1 MRHHRATPTAGTDGM
16 SRAHHDAV
24 RSLPPIACCL
34 GVLTTTQPAWC
45 VQSTRLPPGA
55 RVRLEAPS
63 LGGQLM
69 GTLVRL
75 ENDTLTMEEDG
86 QAEGLRLIILT
97 DSIARL
103 EVRHERSLA
112 LEGAGAGLLTGT
124 LVALTADPNWLDENG
139 NCTTMECIAYKVS
152 PQLGTRLAV
161 LGVVGTLLGVIA
173 GSGEKKHSWEQV
185 PLRRLEV
192 GPAPGGGMA
201 LGLRI
206 SF

>member
-1 MRHHRATPTAGTDGM
+1 
-16 SRAHHDAV
+16 
-24 RSLPPIACCL
+24 
-34 GVLTTTQPAWC
+34 
-45 VQSTRLPPGA
+45 
-55 RVRLEAPS
+55 VRLEAPS
-63 LGGQLM
+63 LGGRLT

-139 NCTTMECIAYKVS
+139 NCTTLECIAYKVS
-152 PQLGTRLAV
+152 PHLGTRLAV
-161 LGVVGTLLGVIA
+161 LRVVGTLLGVIA
-173 GSGEKKHSWEQV
+173 GSGEKKHSWVQV
-185 PLRRLEV
+185 PLQRVEV
-192 GPAPGGGMA
+192 GPTPGGGMA

>member
-1 MRHHRATPTAGTDGM
+1 MTH
-16 SRAHHDAV
+16 
-24 RSLPPIACCL
+24 
-34 GVLTTTQPAWC
+34 PAWC
-45 VQSTRLPPGA
+45 VQTTRLQPGA

-63 LGGQLM
+63 QGGQLT

-75 ENDTLTMEEDG
+75 VNDTLAMEEDG
-86 QAEGLRLIILT
+86 QAAGLRLIILT

-112 LEGAGAGLLTGT
+112 LEGAGAGLLAGT

-139 NCTTMECIAYKVS
+139 NCTTLECIAYKVS
-152 PQLGTRLAV
+152 PHLDTRLAV
-161 LGVVGTLLGVIA
+161 LGVVGTLLGAIA
-173 GSGEKKHSWEQV
+173 GSGEKRHSWVQV
-185 PLRRLEV
+185 PLRRLDV
-192 GPAPGGGMA
+192 GPTPGGGLA